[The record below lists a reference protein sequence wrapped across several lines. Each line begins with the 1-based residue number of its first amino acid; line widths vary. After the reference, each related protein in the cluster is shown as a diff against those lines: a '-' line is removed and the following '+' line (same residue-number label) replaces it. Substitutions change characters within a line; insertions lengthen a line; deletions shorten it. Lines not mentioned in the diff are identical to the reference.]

1 MLLKGGYYFD
11 SLKKSNRDIPPKGHI
26 LFVLSSGHSK
36 PITVPY
42 IETIHPPRQDYQL
55 IYVHHGAIRYFDK
68 DGTEHIAPEGSFL
81 LYKPLEYQKYILYLK
96 ENAEIYWCH
105 FSGTFA
111 EILLKNYNIYDKKII
126 TLSSKTKYRRLY
138 TSLRTTLENKP
149 KYFVELC
156 SLYLQEL
163 IVTIGSDMES
173 NLIQNSMPIALK
185 NAVEYIH
192 EYYYEN
198 ITIAVLVKIAASN
211 KITLTKQFEKY
222 LQCSPKKYLNKFRIE
237 KAKTLLLQTE
247 YKIKEIASAVGYQDP
262 LYFSTVFHEET
273 SFSPRE
279 FRNQN
284 K

>member
-1 MLLKGGYYFD
+1 MLLKGGYYYD
-11 SLKKSNRDIPPKGHI
+11 SKFKSDRDIPPKGHV

-36 PITVPY
+36 PITKPY
-42 IETIHPPRQDYQL
+42 IETIHPTRKDYQM
-55 IYVHHGAIRYFDK
+55 IYVHHGTMHYFDK

-81 LYKPLEYQKYILYLK
+81 LYKPLEYQRYILYLNDK
-96 ENAEIYWCH
+96 SEIYWCH

-111 EILLKNYNIYDKKII
+111 ETLLKNYDIYDKKLI
-126 TLSSKTKYRRLY
+126 TISSKTKYRRLY
-138 TSLRTTLENKP
+138 TALRTTLENKP
-149 KYFVELC
+149 KHFVELC

-173 NLIQNSMPIALK
+173 NPMQNSIPIALK
-185 NAVEYIH
+185 NVIEYIH
-192 EYYYEN
+192 EHYFEN
-198 ITIAVLVKIAASN
+198 ITIAILVKIAASN
-211 KITLTKQFEKY
+211 KITLTRQFEKY

-237 KAKTLLLQTE
+237 KSKVLLLQTD

-273 SFSPRE
+273 GLSPRE